1 MVRKVVAAVAAVL
14 VIGTIAAVVWARS
27 ILATDTVRTA
37 IAGQVSKAIGQPV
50 TIGGIGASIFP
61 RVTINLEQVT
71 IGEPARIQVATI
83 HVGTNFGALLSRRIE
98 HGALKL
104 SGAKIELPLPSF
116 GGGSPEGASGS
127 DGSSGSGGAPVEI
140 VSIDE
145 IVLNDVE
152 IVSGGRTLRG
162 DIEASIEGENVL
174 LRSVELA
181 ADDTS
186 ISATGRIANL
196 SAPTGELKIKAGA
209 LNVDRLLA
217 FAGDFA
223 GGSGGSSTGAASR
236 PAARRGASPASALNI
251 TVSLDADRASMGGLT
266 IEKLAG
272 TAKLN
277 GDAVRLDPL
286 AFGLFGGRYEGTLAA
301 NLATR
306 TPTFRWN
313 ATLTGVD
320 VAAATAFA
328 GSPDVVSGRMSA
340 KIDLTGSGADTAT
353 AMKTAR
359 GTARIDVVDGIVKKL
374 GLVRGVVIATSMREG
389 ATKQAMASGSTDE
402 PFTRL
407 GGTFRIADGSASTDD
422 LRFES
427 KDLLL
432 NAAGTIRADATSVN
446 LAGKVQL
453 SDELSKQAGSDLTRY
468 TQDQGRVT
476 LPATIT
482 GPANNLSVRI
492 DVADMAKRAITNRAT
507 EEAQK
512 RLKGLGGLI
521 RRP

>member
-1 MVRKVVAAVAAVL
+1 MVKKVTAAVAAVI
-14 VIGTIAAVVWARS
+14 VIAIIGAIVWAQS

-61 RVTINLEQVT
+61 RVTINLEQVA
-71 IGEPARIQVATI
+71 IGDPARIQVATI

-98 HGALKL
+98 HGALRL

-116 GGGSPEGASGS
+116 GGGRSEGAS
-127 DGSSGSGGAPVEI
+127 DGEGASSGGAPVEI

-145 IVLNDVE
+145 IALTDVE

-162 DIEASIEGENVL
+162 DIDASIEGETVV
-174 LRSVELA
+174 LRSVDLA

-217 FAGDFA
+217 FVGEFS
-223 GGSGGSSTGAASR
+223 GGAGSSTAPAAR
-236 PAARRGASPASALNI
+236 PAARTGASAAPALNI

-266 IEKLAG
+266 IEKLIG

-286 AFGLFGGRYEGTLAA
+286 TFGLFGGRYEGTIAA
-301 NLATR
+301 KLGPR

-313 ATLTGVD
+313 AALTGVD

-328 GSPDVVSGRMSA
+328 GSPDVVSGRMSG
-340 KIDLTGSGADTAT
+340 KIDLTGSGADAAT
-353 AMKTAR
+353 AIKTAR

-432 NAAGTIRADATSVN
+432 DASGNIHADTTVVN

>member
-1 MVRKVVAAVAAVL
+1 MVKKVIAASAAVI
-14 VIGTIAAVVWARS
+14 VIGAIGAVVWARS
-27 ILATDTVRTA
+27 ILATETVRTA
-37 IAGQVSKAIGQPV
+37 IAGQVSNAIGQPV

-61 RVTINLEQVT
+61 RVTINLEQVA
-71 IGEPARIQVATI
+71 IGEPARIQIATL

-98 HGALKL
+98 HGALRL
-104 SGAKIELPLPSF
+104 SGARIELPLPSF
-116 GGGSPEGASGS
+116 GGGSPQGVPDGDGASG
-127 DGSSGSGGAPVEI
+127 GGAPVEI

-152 IVSGGRTLRG
+152 IVSGGRTLHG
-162 DIEASIEGENVL
+162 DIEASIEGQSVV

-217 FAGDFA
+217 FASDFA
-223 GGSGGSSTGAASR
+223 GASSPSAT
-236 PAARRGASPASALNI
+236 ASAPVRTGTAATPEMNI
-251 TVSLDADRASMGGLT
+251 AVTLDADRASMGGLT

-272 TAKLN
+272 TAKLKGN
-277 GDAVRLDPL
+277 AVRLDPI

-301 NLATR
+301 NLGGKS
-306 TPTFRWN
+306 PTFRWN
-313 ATLTGVD
+313 ATLSGVD

-328 GSPDVVSGRMSA
+328 GSPNVVSGRMSG
-340 KIDLTGSGADTAT
+340 KIDLTGSGADAAT
-353 AMKTAR
+353 AMRTAR
-359 GTARIDVVDGIVKKL
+359 GTARIDVVDGVVKKL
-374 GLVRGVVIATSMREG
+374 GLVRSVVIATSMREG
-389 ATKQAMASGSTDE
+389 ATKQAMTGGSTDE

-407 GGTFRIADGSASTDD
+407 GATLRVADGSASTDD

-432 NAAGTIRADATSVN
+432 HAAGNVRADATSVN

>member
-1 MVRKVVAAVAAVL
+1 MVKKVIAAGAAVI
-14 VIGTIAAVVWARS
+14 VIAIIGAFVWAQS

-37 IAGQVSKAIGQPV
+37 IAGQVSNAIGQPV
-50 TIGGIGASIFP
+50 SIGGIGASIFP
-61 RVTINLEQVT
+61 RVTINLEQVA
-71 IGEPARIQVATI
+71 IGNPARIQVAAI

-98 HGALKL
+98 HGALRL
-104 SGAKIELPLPSF
+104 SGAKVELPLPSF
-116 GGGSPEGASGS
+116 GGGTPEGASDGGGS
-127 DGSSGSGGAPVEI
+127 GAGGAPVEI

-145 IVLNDVE
+145 VALNDVE

-162 DIEASIEGENVL
+162 DIEASIEGETLV
-174 LRSVELA
+174 LRSVDLA

-186 ISATGRIANL
+186 ISVTGRVANL
-196 SAPTGELKIKAGA
+196 KAPTGELKIKAGA

-217 FAGDFA
+217 FAGEFA
-223 GGSGGSSTGAASR
+223 GGAGGASTTRPSAQTGASTT
-236 PAARRGASPASALNI
+236 SALNI

-266 IEKLAG
+266 IEKLTG

-286 AFGLFGGRYEGTLAA
+286 TFGVFGGRYEGTIAA
-301 NLATR
+301 NLGGR

-328 GSPDVVSGRMSA
+328 GSPDAVTGRMSG
-340 KIDLTGSGADTAT
+340 KIDLTGSGADAAT

-359 GTARIDVVDGIVKKL
+359 GTARVEVADGIVKKL
-374 GLVRGVVIATSMREG
+374 GLVRAVVIATSMREG
-389 ATKQAMASGSTDE
+389 AAKQAMAGGSTDE

-432 NAAGTIRADATSVN
+432 DASGTINAATTAVN
-446 LAGKVQL
+446 FAGKVQL

>member
-1 MVRKVVAAVAAVL
+1 MVKKVVAAVAAVIVIA
-14 VIGTIAAVVWARS
+14 VIGAIVWAQS

-37 IAGQVSKAIGQPV
+37 IAGQVAKAIGQPV
-50 TIGGIGASIFP
+50 AIGGIGASIFP
-61 RVTINLEQVT
+61 RVTINLDQVT
-71 IGEPARIQVATI
+71 VGEPARIQVATI

-98 HGALKL
+98 HGALRL
-104 SGAKIELPLPSF
+104 SGAKIEMPLPSF
-116 GGGSPEGASGS
+116 GGGSPGSAAESDGASG
-127 DGSSGSGGAPVEI
+127 GGAPVEI

-145 IVLNDVE
+145 IVLDDVE

-162 DIEASIEGENVL
+162 DIEASIEGETLV

-186 ISATGRIANL
+186 ISATGRVANL

-223 GGSGGSSTGAASR
+223 GGSGTSSPAAAGK
-236 PAARRGASPASALNI
+236 PAARTSASPASALNI

-266 IEKLAG
+266 IDKLTG

-277 GDAVRLDPL
+277 GDTVRLEPL

-301 NLATR
+301 NLGAR
-306 TPTFRWN
+306 PPTFRWN

-328 GSPDVVSGRMSA
+328 GSPDVVSGRLSG
-340 KIDLTGSGADTAT
+340 KIDLTGSGADAAT

-374 GLVRGVVIATSMREG
+374 GLVRGVVIATSMRQG
-389 ATKQAMASGSTDE
+389 ATKQAMAGGSTDE

-407 GGTFRIADGSASTDD
+407 GGTFRIADSSASTDD

-432 NAAGTIRADATSVN
+432 DAAGNVRADTTVVN

-482 GPANNLSVRI
+482 GPASSLSVRI